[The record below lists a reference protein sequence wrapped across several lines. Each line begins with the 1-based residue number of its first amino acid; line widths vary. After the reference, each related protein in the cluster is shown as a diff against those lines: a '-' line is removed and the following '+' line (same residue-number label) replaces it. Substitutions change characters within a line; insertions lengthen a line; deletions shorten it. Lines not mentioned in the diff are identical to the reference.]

1 MKLAEALQER
11 SDLNRNIEQLSGRLT
26 SNALVQEGETT
37 AEDPNE
43 LLKQLDTAVARLEEL
58 MARINL
64 TNCKTLSDGVSITEL
79 IAKKDCLRLKLN
91 TYKTLAYEASQT
103 ARRASRTEIKV
114 MSAVDVRK
122 LQKTVDKLSAE
133 LRQTDNAIQAL
144 NWNTELL

>member
-11 SDLNRNIEQLSGRLT
+11 ADLNRGIEQLSSRLS
-26 SNALVQEGETT
+26 SNALVQEGEST

-43 LLKQLDTAVARLEEL
+43 LLKQLDAAVARLEEL

-64 TNCKTLSDGVSITEL
+64 TNSKTVSDGVSITEL
-79 IAKKDCLRLKLN
+79 IAKKDALRLKLN
-91 TYKTLAYEASQT
+91 AYKTLVYEASQT

-133 LRQTDNAIQAL
+133 LRQTDNTIQAL

>member
-11 SDLNRNIEQLSGRLT
+11 ADLNRGIEQLSSRLT

-37 AEDPNE
+37 AEDPSE
-43 LLKQLDTAVARLEEL
+43 LLKQLDAAVARLEEL

-79 IAKKDCLRLKLN
+79 IAKKDALRLKLN
-91 TYKTLAYEASQT
+91 AYKGLIYEARQT
-103 ARRASRTEIKV
+103 ARRVSRTEIKI

-122 LQKTVDKLSAE
+122 LQKAVDKLSAE

>member
-11 SDLNRNIEQLSGRLT
+11 ADLNRNLAQLNARLS
-26 SNALVQEGETT
+26 SNALVQAGEKT
-37 AEDPNE
+37 AEDPAE
-43 LLKQLDTAVARLEEL
+43 LIKQLDASVARLEEL

-64 TNCKTLSDGVSITEL
+64 TNCKTESNGVSITQM
-79 IAKKDCLRLKLN
+79 IARRDCLKLKLSA
-91 TYKTLAYEASQT
+91 YKTLVYEASQT

-133 LRQTDNAIQAL
+133 LRETDNAIQAL

>member
-11 SDLNRNIEQLSGRLT
+11 ADLNRNIEQLSGRLT

-43 LLKQLDTAVARLEEL
+43 LLKQLDTAAARLEEL

-91 TYKTLAYEASQT
+91 TYKTLVYEASQT

>member
-11 SDLNRNIEQLSGRLT
+11 ADLNRNIEQLSGRLT

-43 LLKQLDTAVARLEEL
+43 LLKQLDTAAARLEEL

>member
-11 SDLNRNIEQLSGRLT
+11 ADLNRNNEQLSGRLT

-43 LLKQLDTAVARLEEL
+43 LLKQLDTAAARLEEL

-91 TYKTLAYEASQT
+91 TYKTLVYEASQT

>member
-11 SDLNRNIEQLSGRLT
+11 ADLNRNIEQLSGRLT

-43 LLKQLDTAVARLEEL
+43 LLKQLDTAAARLEEL

-79 IAKKDCLRLKLN
+79 IAKKDCLRLKLK
-91 TYKTLAYEASQT
+91 TYKTLVYEASQT

>member
-43 LLKQLDTAVARLEEL
+43 LLKQLDTAAARLEEL

-91 TYKTLAYEASQT
+91 TYKTLVYEASQT